1 MTQPTTTR
9 PRWGFFMALAAI
21 AVLMRLAPQL
31 LVKLTSAGY
40 DMTSVTYPWGFT
52 PMLAIGLYAGAFL
65 KNRWQAIGLMLGT
78 LLLGDLGIVALSGDM
93 SQVDPGNYLAY
104 PLCALLGRSLSDHR
118 SVGRV
123 QTGGVLACTVFYLLT
138 NFLVWAAWRYIYD
151 LELYPMTLVGLQ
163 SCMLAGIP
171 FAKYFLSTPVFCALL
186 FSPLGVAQVS
196 GEPALSVRRAEQE
209 LAVEAA

>member
-1 MTQPTTTR
+1 MSTTPATR
-9 PRWGFFMALAAI
+9 PRWRFFFALAAV

-31 LVKLTSAGY
+31 LVKLSSAGF
-40 DMTSVTYPWGFT
+40 DMTTVRYPWGFT

-65 KNRWQAIGLMLGT
+65 KSRWQAIGLMLGT
-78 LLLGDLGIVALSGDM
+78 LLLGDLGIVALSGDL

-104 PLCALLGRSLSDHR
+104 PLCTLLGSSLREHR
-118 SVGRV
+118 SWGRV

-151 LELYPMTLVGLQ
+151 LELYPLTLAGLQ
-163 SCMLAGIP
+163 TCMVAGIP

-186 FSPLGVAQVS
+186 FSPLGVAQVT
-196 GEPALSVRRAEQE
+196 GERATREPE
-209 LAVEAA
+209 LAMNAT